1 MKSTLLDSQGNIW
14 NDKNNGDVSTKQHS
28 SDKDSFLT
36 AEGAIDSFLFFL
48 FRPDLNY
55 VIQTSQL
62 SQSVYVLL

>member
-1 MKSTLLDSQGNIW
+1 MTKIMVMLAQSNTPVTKTL
-14 NDKNNGDVSTKQHS
+14 
-28 SDKDSFLT
+28 FLT